1 VSRAASLVRIVLGY
15 VVAVGVG
22 AAWLFAGPDTDR
34 LWLDAL
40 VADLLAT
47 VVIFGFSRLHKNSSF
62 YDAYWS
68 VLPPL
73 IALWWWV
80 EGGPGAD
87 DPRAWL
93 VTTVTWVWA
102 IRLTGNWLYSWPGIH
117 HEDWRYPLLK
127 KGAGRAE
134 LVVDLVAIHVIPT
147 LVVFLGLVP
156 AYVAISVQER
166 EVFWLDYLALAVGL
180 GAVALEFF
188 ADLQMHRFVRSR
200 EPGQVMDMGLWG
212 WSRHPNYVGEVAFW
226 LSLALFGVAAS
237 PDDTWWLFVGVV
249 AMFAMF
255 WFASIPMM
263 EKRSLERRPDYQ
275 RVVETVPA
283 FFPRPPRRRRTAEA
297 SG

>member
-1 VSRAASLVRIVLGY
+1 MSKAASLVRILVAY
-15 VVAVGVG
+15 VVAIGVG
-22 AAWLFAGPDTDR
+22 AVYLLTGPHTTS
-34 LWLDAL
+34 LWLEAL
-40 VADLLAT
+40 IADLLAT
-47 VVIFGFSRLHKNSSF
+47 LVIFGFGRFYRNSSF

-73 IALWWWV
+73 IALWWWI

-93 VTTVTWVWA
+93 VTMVIWVWA
-102 IRLTGNWLYSWPGIH
+102 IRLTGNWVYSWPGIH

-134 LVVDLVAIHVIPT
+134 LVVDLTAIHVVPT
-147 LVVFLGLVP
+147 LVVFLGLLP

-166 EVFWLDYLALAVGL
+166 EVFWLDYLALAIGL
-180 GAVALEFF
+180 GAVALEFV
-188 ADLQMHRFVRSR
+188 ADLQMHRFVRTR
-200 EPGQVMDMGLWG
+200 EPGEVMDKGLWA
-212 WSRHPNYVGEVAFW
+212 WSRHPNYVGEVTFW
-226 LSLALFGVAAS
+226 LSLALFADAAL
-237 PDDTWWLFVGVV
+237 PGHQWGLYVGVV

-263 EKRSLERRPDYQ
+263 ETRSLERRPDYQ
-275 RVVETVPA
+275 RVVDTVPA